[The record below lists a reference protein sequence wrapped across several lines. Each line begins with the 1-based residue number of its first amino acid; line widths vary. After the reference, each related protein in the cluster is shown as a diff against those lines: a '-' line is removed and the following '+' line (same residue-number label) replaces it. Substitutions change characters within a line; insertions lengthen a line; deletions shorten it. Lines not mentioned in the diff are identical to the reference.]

1 MCTCLYVCARVCMY
15 VHVSA
20 CMCTV
25 LLTEAASAYTP
36 AVDVL
41 VLIRSFRDP
50 LTLLVLTCSL
60 VTKLATKLR
69 NSSNK

>member
-1 MCTCLYVCARVCMY
+1 MY

-20 CMCTV
+20 CMCMCLHGKV